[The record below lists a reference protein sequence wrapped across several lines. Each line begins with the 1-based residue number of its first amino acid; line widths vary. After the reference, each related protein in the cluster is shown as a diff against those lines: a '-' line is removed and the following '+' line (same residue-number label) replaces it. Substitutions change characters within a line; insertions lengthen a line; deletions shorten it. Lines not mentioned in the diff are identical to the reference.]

1 VIAKVHSV
9 AVCGIEAFV
18 VEVEVHID
26 RGLPAVILVGLP
38 DAAVREARD
47 RVKSAL
53 VNSGFP
59 FPPRRIVV
67 NLAPADVKKEG
78 PVFELPIAVGLLAAQ
93 DIVQGA
99 IFRDYCIVGELALDG
114 ALRPVRGCLSM
125 ALAAREAGFRGII
138 VPADNAREAAVVE
151 GLEVIPAATVIEVVG
166 FLQGE
171 AGLEPATVDLQA
183 LFDEKRRY
191 DEDFADVRGQE
202 YVKRALTV
210 AVAGDHN
217 VLMIGP
223 PGAGKTMLARRLP
236 TIMPLLSLEEALE
249 TTRVHS
255 VAGFLSHEDS
265 LLATRPFRSPHHT
278 ISDAGL
284 VGGGAIPRPGEVSV
298 AHNGVLFLDEL
309 PEFNRKTL
317 EVLRQP
323 LEDGEVTIS
332 RAQTSTTYPA
342 RIMLVAAMNP
352 CPCGYYTDPARPCHC
367 SPREIK
373 NYLSRISGPLL
384 DRIDIHVEVA
394 AVPYTQLKSERE
406 GTNSESMR
414 SQVDQ
419 ARALQTKRYG
429 RAKHKTNGRLTTRQI
444 RKHCAPSEDAEKL
457 LHAAMDE
464 FRFSAR
470 AYNKIL
476 KLARTIADLEGA
488 EAINATHV
496 SEAVQYRTLD
506 RDVWG

>member
-9 AVCGIEAFV
+9 AVQGIEAFI

-26 RGLPAVILVGLP
+26 RGLPAVVVVGLP
-38 DAAVREARD
+38 DTAVRESRD
-47 RVKSAL
+47 RVKSAM
-53 VNSGFP
+53 VNSGLP
-59 FPPRRIVV
+59 FPPRRVVV

-78 PVFELPIAVGLLAAQ
+78 PLFELPIAVGLLAAQ
-93 DIVQGA
+93 NVVQGA
-99 IFRDYCIVGELALDG
+99 VFRDYCIVGELALDG
-114 ALRPVRGCLSM
+114 MLRPVRGCLSM
-125 ALAAREAGFRGII
+125 AMAARAAGFRGII
-138 VPADNAREAAVVE
+138 VPADNAREAAVVDE
-151 GLEVIPAATVIEVVG
+151 IEVIPARSINEVTG

-171 AGLEPATVDLQA
+171 VELEPARVDLPA
-183 LFDEKRRY
+183 LFERERRY
-191 DEDFADVRGQE
+191 GEDFADVRGQE
-202 YVKRALTV
+202 YAKRALVV
-210 AVAGDHN
+210 AAAGDHN

-236 TIMPLLSLEEALE
+236 TVMPFLLLEEALE

-255 VAGFLSHEDS
+255 VAGFLSRDDA
-265 LLATRPFRSPHHT
+265 LLATRPFRAPHHT

-284 VGGGAIPRPGEVSV
+284 VGGGAFPRPGEVSL

-332 RAQTSTTYPA
+332 RAQTSVTYPA

-352 CPCGYYTDPARPCHC
+352 CPCGYYTDPTRPCHC
-367 SPREIK
+367 TPREIK

-384 DRIDIHVEVA
+384 DRIDIHIEVP
-394 AVPYTQLKSERE
+394 AVAYTQLKSTRE
-406 GTNSESMR
+406 GTSSDTMR
-414 SQVDQ
+414 REVER
-419 ARALQTKRYG
+419 ARAVQRNRYR
-429 RAKHKTNGRLTTRQI
+429 RAKQRTNGRLTTRQI
-444 RKHCAPSEDAEKL
+444 RKHCVLAEDAEKL
-457 LHAAMDE
+457 LAAAMSE

-476 KLARTIADLEGA
+476 KLARTIADLDGA
-488 EAINATHV
+488 ETIDATHV